1 MTMVSSVPP
10 EASFVVLAADEEEP
24 YFPVPP
30 EGPLVVVL
38 AEVVALPV
46 LGEPPL
52 AEDPPAPPPPSQLAS
67 TTASTSVRAPTAS
80 APFSA
85 LFIVLSLLPLGR
97 GVSMDEHTDQ
107 VGESYHVGP
116 PY

>member
-67 TTASTSVRAPTAS
+67 ASTSVRAPTAS

-85 LFIVLSLLPLGR
+85 LFTVFSLLPLG
-97 GVSMDEHTDQ
+97 
-107 VGESYHVGP
+107 
-116 PY
+116 